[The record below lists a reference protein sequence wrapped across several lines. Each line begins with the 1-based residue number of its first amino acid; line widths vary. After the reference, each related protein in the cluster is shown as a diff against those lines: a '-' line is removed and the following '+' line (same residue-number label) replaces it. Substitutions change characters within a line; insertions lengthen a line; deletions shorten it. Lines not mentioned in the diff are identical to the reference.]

1 MYNFGAFM
9 DKDILISDDIF
20 IDLNAAD
27 ITPLD
32 FEKYCFSI
40 LDVLYSPK
48 KLDDY
53 KITHNETYER
63 NDGKHQI
70 DVVIEYS
77 IANARNKVFV
87 ECKRKKNSI
96 EIGMVRDLYQKIQ
109 SCGANKGIFISTS
122 GYQKGAIIF
131 AKEHGIALYRIM
143 DRCFRNIQ
151 NSAFG
156 LDENR
161 MYILLRE
168 QELLPKYSIHQYD
181 QNGEYLFNEVYP
193 TQEMKDKV
201 HKIIQEELVQK
212 EV

>member
-1 MYNFGAFM
+1 M

-27 ITPLD
+27 ITSLD

-40 LDVLYSPK
+40 LNVLYSPK

-63 NDGKHQI
+63 NDGQHQI
-70 DVVIEYS
+70 DIVIEYS
-77 IANARNKVFV
+77 IENAAIKIFV
-87 ECKRKKNSI
+87 ECKKKKNPI
-96 EIGMVRDLYQKIQ
+96 EVGMVRDFYQKIQ
-109 SCGANKGIFISTS
+109 SCGANKGIFISTL
-122 GYQKGAIIF
+122 GYQKGAILF

-143 DRCFRNIQ
+143 DRCLRNIQ
-151 NSAFG
+151 NSAFCI
-156 LDENR
+156 DEIR
-161 MYILLRE
+161 MYIARRE
-168 QELLPKYSIHQYD
+168 QELLPKYSIHRYD
-181 QNGEYLFNEVYP
+181 EYGEYLVNEVYP

-201 HKIIQEELVQK
+201 HKIIQEELVKK

>member
-1 MYNFGAFM
+1 M

-131 AKEHGIALYRIM
+131 AKEHGIA
-143 DRCFRNIQ
+143 
-151 NSAFG
+151 S
-156 LDENR
+156 
-161 MYILLRE
+161 
-168 QELLPKYSIHQYD
+168 S
-181 QNGEYLFNEVYP
+181 
-193 TQEMKDKV
+193 
-201 HKIIQEELVQK
+201 
-212 EV
+212 

>member
-1 MYNFGAFM
+1 M

-27 ITPLD
+27 ITSLD

-77 IANARNKVFV
+77 IANAAIKIFV
-87 ECKRKKNSI
+87 ECKREKNSI
-96 EIGMVRDLYQKIQ
+96 EIWMVRDFYQKIQ

-131 AKEHGIALYRIM
+131 AKEHGISLYRII
-143 DRCFRNIQ
+143 DRYFRNIQ

-156 LDENR
+156 LDETR
-161 MYILLRE
+161 KYILLRE

-181 QNGEYLFNEVYP
+181 QYGEYLFNEVYP

>member
-1 MYNFGAFM
+1 M

-27 ITPLD
+27 ITLLD

-40 LDVLYSPK
+40 LDVLHSPK

-156 LDENR
+156 LDETR

>member
-1 MYNFGAFM
+1 M

-27 ITPLD
+27 ISPSE
-32 FEKYCFSI
+32 FEKYCLSI
-40 LDVLYSPK
+40 LDDLYSPK

-53 KITHNETYER
+53 KISHNETYEK

-87 ECKRKKNSI
+87 ECKRKKNPI

-122 GYQKGAIIF
+122 GYQSGAIEF
-131 AKEHGIALYRIM
+131 SREHGIALYRIM
-143 DRCFRNIQ
+143 DRCLRNIQ

-156 LDENR
+156 LDETR
-161 MYILLRE
+161 MYIVRRE

-181 QNGEYLFNEVYP
+181 EYGEYLTNEVYP
-193 TQEMKDKV
+193 THEMKDKV
-201 HKIIQEELVQK
+201 HKIIKEELIQL
-212 EV
+212 ET

>member
-1 MYNFGAFM
+1 M

-53 KITHNETYER
+53 KITHNETYEK

-77 IANARNKVFV
+77 IANAAIKIFV
-87 ECKRKKNSI
+87 ECKRKKRPI
-96 EIGMVRDLYQKIQ
+96 EVGMVRDFYQKIQ

-143 DRCFRNIQ
+143 DRCLRNIQ

-156 LDENR
+156 LDETR
-161 MYILLRE
+161 MYILRRE

-181 QNGEYLFNEVYP
+181 QYGEYLFNEVYP

-212 EV
+212 ED

>member
-1 MYNFGAFM
+1 M

-40 LDVLYSPK
+40 LDVLHSPK

-156 LDENR
+156 LDETR

-168 QELLPKYSIHQYD
+168 QELLPKYTICQYD

>member
-1 MYNFGAFM
+1 M

-27 ITPLD
+27 ITSLD

-53 KITHNETYER
+53 KITHNETNKR
-63 NDGKHQI
+63 NDGQHQI
-70 DVVIEYS
+70 DIVIEYS
-77 IANARNKVFV
+77 IANAAFKIFV
-87 ECKRKKNSI
+87 ECKRKKRPI
-96 EIGMVRDLYQKIQ
+96 EVGMVRDFYQKIQ

-143 DRCFRNIQ
+143 DRCLRNIQ
-151 NSAFG
+151 NSAFCI
-156 LDENR
+156 DEIR
-161 MYILLRE
+161 MYIARRE
-168 QELLPKYSIHQYD
+168 QELLPKYSIHRYD
-181 QNGEYLFNEVYP
+181 EYGEYLVNEVYP